1 MRDLESIK
9 RDYSIVEIARRL
21 GMEITKDDKAICPFH
36 NDKNPSLS
44 FNTKENYYHC
54 FSCNAG
60 GDNIRLVME
69 YLKCDFRR
77 AVEFITGESFYNI
90 RNDKRERD
98 SRSYHNTK
106 RDYNTDFCN
115 SVSENKE
122 KSAKENG
129 LNNVDNIIE
138 ETPLKN
144 EPVYRENKVNII
156 NNSANSIENAKQNS
170 EIYKYFISIL
180 DNSDAILYLEKRKIS
195 KEQVINHSIK
205 NIAKD
210 RLIQKEIINNL
221 LKIFS
226 EDCLIKSGIIAK
238 NKENNSLYLMH
249 YKHRLLL
256 PYFDENNNIVAI
268 QGRAIDDKNTMPK
281 YLFNKNS
288 KDTIYNI
295 EKLDSYT
302 KDIVLCEG
310 VIDALS
316 LERLGLNSIAI
327 SGASKYSLIEK
338 NEKLKNYNIYIFADE
353 DKAGEILIKKLY
365 NLDNFKGKFLLERF
379 LNDNEN
385 NKKIKDINE
394 LLNTVEIKTFKI
406 ENIIYNYFEMPNDK
420 ICILDYDILSK
431 AELKKIDKKNFNYN
445 LKQLIIKKRTNNFD
459 R

>member
-21 GMEITKDDKAICPFH
+21 GIEVHSDNKAICPFH

-77 AVEFITGESFYNI
+77 AVEFITGESFNSI
-90 RNDKRERD
+90 RNDKRELD

-106 RDYNTDFCN
+106 RAYNTENDKHFC
-115 SVSENKE
+115 STV

-129 LNNVDNIIE
+129 LNSVDNIIE

-144 EPVYRENKVNII
+144 KVNII
-156 NNSANSIENAKQNS
+156 KDAKENSK
-170 EIYKYFISIL
+170 IYKYFLSIL

-205 NIAKD
+205 NIPND
-210 RLIQKEIINNL
+210 SLIQKEIINNL

-268 QGRAIDDKNTMPK
+268 QGRAIDDKNTTPK

-295 EKLDSYT
+295 EKLETYT

-353 DKAGEILIKKLY
+353 DKAGETLIKKLY
-365 NLDNFKGKFLLERF
+365 NLDNFKGKFLLEKF

-406 ENIIYNYFEMPNDK
+406 ENIVYNYFEMPNDK

-431 AELKKIDKKNFNYN
+431 AELKKLDKKNFNYN
-445 LKQLIIKKRTNNFD
+445 LKQLIIKKG
-459 R
+459 

>member
-21 GMEITKDDKAICPFH
+21 GIEVHSDNKAICPFH

-77 AVEFITGESFYNI
+77 AVEFITGESFYSI
-90 RNDKRERD
+90 RNYKREQG
-98 SRSYHNTK
+98 SRNYHNTK
-106 RDYNTDFCN
+106 RDYNTENDKHFC
-115 SVSENKE
+115 STV

-138 ETPLKN
+138 ETRFK
-144 EPVYRENKVNII
+144 NKVNII
-156 NNSANSIENAKQNS
+156 KNAKENS
-170 EIYKYFISIL
+170 EIYKYFLSIL
-180 DNSDAILYLEKRKIS
+180 DNTDAILYLEKRKIS
-195 KEQVINHSIK
+195 KEQVIKHNIK
-205 NIAKD
+205 NIPKD
-210 RLIQKEIINNL
+210 SLIQKEIINNL

-226 EDCLIKSGIIAK
+226 EDCLIKNGIIAK

-268 QGRAIDDKNTMPK
+268 QGRAIDDKNTTPK

-353 DKAGEILIKKLY
+353 DKAGETLIKKLY
-365 NLDNFKGKFLLERF
+365 NLDNFKGKFLLEKF
-379 LNDNEN
+379 LHDNEN